1 MWYRWKDG
9 GNRMGY
15 VNTRITLKNTDDV
28 KQAKKGLITEP
39 EIRQATVNVMVDT
52 GAATLI
58 INKELFQKLGLD
70 VADERVVT
78 LANNTKEICKL
89 TDPVEIHWKDRF
101 ISMQALVVDNAPD
114 VLLGVLPLEGL
125 DLMVDTVNQKLVGVH
140 GDEPIYYA
148 M

>member
-1 MWYRWKDG
+1 
-9 GNRMGY
+9 MGY

-39 EIRQATVNVMVDT
+39 EIRQATVDVMADT

-89 TDPVEIHWKDRF
+89 TDPVEIHWEDRF

-114 VLLGVLPLEGL
+114 VL
-125 DLMVDTVNQKLVGVH
+125 
-140 GDEPIYYA
+140 YC
-148 M
+148 